1 MNLENEKKYLEKVEK
16 VLNDFLSEYN
26 CKIVSDGDNLIS
38 DRTYIWETFAEMDE
52 MEQAAVQGEAHIRSD
67 LLVELIKKRNLVEK
81 QLESPFWG
89 KIVFKE
95 NGATQSEDIYIGIGT
110 ISDKNERLLVVD
122 WRAPVGDLYYNFELG
137 KAHFKA
143 PVGIIEG
150 DIEGKV
156 QHKIKNGIMLYA
168 IDSTTTI
175 TDEVLIRELA
185 KNASHIMKNIAST
198 IQKEQNEII
207 RYPMGENI
215 LIQGVAGSGK
225 TSIALHRVA
234 FILYNARD
242 TIRPK
247 DILIISPNKAFSGY
261 ISNVLPELGEQNV
274 AGISMESMALKELEQ
289 LCTIERRTTYLEN
302 LYNGSDKTESQIA
315 DMKYKA
321 SVEFVKDIRAFVK
334 NIEKKSFFP
343 RNFVFKDYT
352 CSKETFTNLYFKR
365 FERFAPLQRIP
376 LIIEYVENDMIRHFR
391 MRKNSMLRLRLTE
404 NLAPMFRRY
413 SSLDI
418 YRVLLEKLKEEGKNV
433 LIPDINEEIPFSDVY
448 GLLLLKVLYEGTSVD
463 YGKFKH
469 VVIDEMQDY
478 IPTQYA
484 VINKLFKCPKDILGD
499 MNQIIDPYMNI
510 GSLDTMRKL
519 LGEHKF
525 FELKT
530 SYRSS
535 AEIVEFTNNFTNQK
549 IKSIERHEETPEII
563 QCEDLSDEAS
573 KILAEADRCLNKR
586 GFGSIAVIARNNAQ
600 AEALFNQMK
609 GSRLPITLLL
619 DSSTKYQG
627 GIVVTTAV
635 IVKGFEFDEVIVADA
650 NKENYNNDSDKHIL
664 FVACTRALHVLKL
677 FYTGEKFDFDN

>member
-143 PVGIIEG
+143 PAGIIEG

-156 QHKIKNGIMLYA
+156 QHKIKNGVMLYA

-302 LYNGSDKTESQIA
+302 LYNGSDKTERQIA

-343 RNFVFKDYT
+343 RNFVFKDYI

-376 LIIEYVENDMIRHFR
+376 LIIEYVENDMLRHFR

-433 LIPDINEEIPFSDVY
+433 LVPDINEEIPFSDVY
-448 GLLLLKVLYEGTSVD
+448 GLLLVKVLYEGTSVD

-499 MNQIIDPYMNI
+499 MNQIVDPYMNI

-535 AEIVEFTNNFTNQK
+535 AEIVEFTNMFTNQK
-549 IKSIERHEETPEII
+549 IKSIERHEEMPEII

-586 GFGSIAVIARNNAQ
+586 GFGSIAVIARNNTQ

-609 GSRLPITLLL
+609 GSRLPVTLLL